1 MDERDKKRRRMN
13 TEGESVNRDHDN
25 EKTDGAQIVATDIR
39 PPKVITNGLTTIII
53 MNLDTS
59 NSSDIADLSTEE
71 FKIVRTKLTFVDK
84 SEGIKRFFECPSSG
98 VQITAPRRFGKST
111 FINMIEEFLMITVDE
126 DAKPISNSESSDN
139 YMMFMN
145 LKLGQKHGDFV
156 KKHCG
161 QYPVISMSLKSV
173 QGTAKTDVLYS
184 LKIAICET
192 FEKHSYLLEK
202 VNGSRRFK
210 NKEIEEE
217 IETFLKYYES
227 RRLEQLSEVDVTNAL
242 KFLSKIL
249 YTHFNKKVVILVDEA
264 DAPIMKAITEN
275 VEDEN
280 LKYLMRLLKE
290 MLSAGLKS
298 NRFLA
303 RSLVSSC
310 VRLSGVYSWEINN
323 QYHALFLQKRKF
335 SETYGFTEQEVH
347 NLLEN
352 AAFQAVNDFDGVKKW
367 YNGYQTLNKDGAPIY
382 SGWSVISYLSES
394 IQEEKKMFDNYW
406 AKSGLLEI
414 LKKLFVN
421 HEIQKRIDKLIEDEN
436 ISIVIAEPTV
446 DNILKL
452 KNTISFPSSKLEESQ
467 VDFFFQLLWDDGL
480 LNAIE
485 KNSKT
490 VVLKIPNF
498 EIKTEIQCK
507 CYTQSLFEAKYKLK
521 FENIER
527 YIEALNQLLLTSSN
541 EEESA
546 DEESNEE
553 KGDATIP
560 VNESELH
567 HILFYL
573 PYNNKLFTT
582 QSSRPVVKVSEQLR
596 DAKTSS
602 QNKRREKHGRKNE
615 CDICV
620 TRGTGGAILELKL
633 LNQINANENSK
644 AALQQIIDGKYH
656 TLFDRDE
663 YKHVRTKI
671 YVGLC
676 FKKNLDVTA
685 HYLVDNIDINNA
697 KIVCRHK

>member
-560 VNESELH
+560 VNESEL
-567 HILFYL
+567 
-573 PYNNKLFTT
+573 
-582 QSSRPVVKVSEQLR
+582 Q
-596 DAKTSS
+596 
-602 QNKRREKHGRKNE
+602 RREKHGRKNE